1 MLQSLFQGLMIALVL
16 FAIPFLVGN
25 GICSFLRVD
34 KTAAK
39 NYFFGMVT
47 IWALFQMIT
56 VPLVLMKASFMVVV
70 VLMTT
75 LFLVLS
81 FYGIWKGNFPR
92 PVLAVDRKMDM
103 IAVGLMFFGMFTLI
117 LCTIFTQHTDW
128 DDSRFVVN
136 AVDMVRTNRMFLTNP
151 MNGEKT
157 LTWLGELAKDV
168 TAPWAVFIAYCA
180 KMTGVFATVMAHTV
194 LPVVL
199 LLCAFCVFWMLSEVF
214 FKKDLFHRSIF
225 MYLVILLNLYGHFSI
240 YSSETF
246 LLTRLWQGKA
256 VVAGVGIPAIF
267 LVLMWI
273 YDKKRRVSHYILLLL
288 LNFSICLMSGMGT
301 IIGAM
306 MLGCTGLVYGIM
318 KRDKKIALIL
328 WGGCIPNVLY
338 YLIHSLI

>member
-1 MLQSLFQGLMIALVL
+1 MFQSLFQGIMIVLVL
-16 FAIPFLVGN
+16 FAAPFLIGN
-25 GICSFLRVD
+25 GICSFLRIE
-34 KTAAK
+34 KTIAK

-47 IWALFQMIT
+47 IWALCQLIS
-56 VPLVLMKASFMVVV
+56 VPLVLLKASFVAVVA
-70 VLMTT
+70 LMTI
-75 LFLVLS
+75 LIVGLS
-81 FYGIWKGNFPR
+81 AYGIYRGRFPR
-92 PVLAVDRKMDM
+92 IRFAIHRKMDM
-103 IAVGLMFFGMFTLI
+103 VAAGLMFFGIFALI
-117 LCTIFTQHTDW
+117 LCTIFTQHGDW

-151 MNGEKT
+151 MSGEEAP
-157 LTWLGELAKDV
+157 TWIGELAKDV

-199 LLCAFCVFWMLSEVF
+199 LICAFCVFWMISEVF
-214 FKKDLFHRSIF
+214 FKEDLFHRSVF

-273 YDKKRRVSHYILLLL
+273 YEKKKRTSHMALLLF
-288 LNFSICLMSGMGT
+288 LNLSICLMSGMGT
-301 IIGAM
+301 IVGAM
-306 MLGCTGLVYGIM
+306 MLGCTGLVYGILKHDRKLM
-318 KRDKKIALIL
+318 LTL
-328 WGGCIPNVLY
+328 WSMCMPNVLY
-338 YLIHSLI
+338 FLIHSIL

>member
-1 MLQSLFQGLMIALVL
+1 MFQSLFQGVMIALVL
-16 FAIPFLVGN
+16 FAAPFLIGN
-25 GICSFLRVD
+25 GICSILELE
-34 KTAAK
+34 KTIAK

-47 IWALFQMIT
+47 IWALFQLIS
-56 VPLVLMKASFMVVV
+56 VPLVLLRASFMIVV
-70 VLMTT
+70 VLMTILIIMLT
-75 LFLVLS
+75 I
-81 FYGIWKGNFPR
+81 YGMYKGRFPR
-92 PVLAVDRKMDM
+92 IRFEIHRKMDLV
-103 IAVGLMFFGMFTLI
+103 AAGLMSFGMFTII
-117 LCTIFTQHTDW
+117 LCTIFMQHTDW

-151 MNGEKT
+151 MSGQEAPTWIGEI
-157 LTWLGELAKDV
+157 AKDV

-199 LLCAFCVFWMLSEVF
+199 LICAFCVFWMLSEVF
-214 FKKDLFHRSIF
+214 FKADLYHRSIF

-273 YDKKRRVSHYILLLL
+273 YENKKRKSHMVLLVL
-288 LNFSICLMSGMGT
+288 LNLSICLMSGMGT
-301 IIGAM
+301 IIGVM
-306 MLGCTGLVYGIM
+306 MLGCTGLVYGIL
-318 KRDKKIALIL
+318 KGDKKLALTL
-328 WGGCIPNVLY
+328 WTMCIPNILY
-338 YLIHSLI
+338 FIIHSLL

>member
-1 MLQSLFQGLMIALVL
+1 MLQSLFQGVMMVLVL
-16 FAIPFLVGN
+16 FAAPFLVGN
-25 GICSFLRVD
+25 GICSFLRLD
-34 KTAAK
+34 KTIAK
-39 NYFFGMVT
+39 NYFFGMTT
-47 IWALFQMIT
+47 IWAMFQIIS
-56 VPLVLMKASFMVVV
+56 VPLVLLKASFMVVV
-70 VLMTT
+70 VLMT
-75 LFLVLS
+75 VLLAALS
-81 FYGIWKGNFPR
+81 IYGIAKGKFPR
-92 PVLAVDRKMDM
+92 IVLPLNRK
-103 IAVGLMFFGMFTLI
+103 IELVSVGLMFFGMSALI

-151 MNGEKT
+151 MSGEEAPI
-157 LTWLGELAKDV
+157 WIGELAKDV

-199 LLCAFCVFWMLSEVF
+199 LICAFCVFWMLSEVF
-214 FKKDLFHRSIF
+214 FKDDLFHRSIF
-225 MYLVILLNLYGHFSI
+225 MYLVILLNLYGHFSL

-273 YDKKRRVSHYILLLL
+273 YDKKRRISHFVLLLF
-288 LNFSICLMSGMGT
+288 LNLSICLMSGMGT

-306 MLGCTGLVYGIM
+306 MLGCTGFIYGILQ
-318 KRDKKIALIL
+318 RDKKLTLTL
-328 WGGCIPNVLY
+328 WGMCMPNVLY
-338 YLIHSLI
+338 FFIHTLI